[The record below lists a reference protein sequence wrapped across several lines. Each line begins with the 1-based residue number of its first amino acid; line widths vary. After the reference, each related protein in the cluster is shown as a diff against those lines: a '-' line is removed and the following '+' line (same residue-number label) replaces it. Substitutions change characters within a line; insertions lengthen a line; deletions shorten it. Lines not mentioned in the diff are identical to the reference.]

1 MTIIFSAVL
10 IVALAACWVANIFFL
25 QDYYIKN
32 KLMAIK
38 EAYEYMDEASKAN
51 NLSGEKFLAGL
62 RTICETDNISLFVM
76 DQNGRARLT
85 SVHDSEELQRD
96 LYEYVLGIRPNQKSI
111 LAEND
116 QYLMSVNRDSPNG
129 GYLKMAG
136 VLRTFYYPDSGRTDQ
151 GKCVFGKPFS
161 HLCGKYRIAGWR
173 IYHPLGVQTYFRTDP
188 GTGTAIRTYE

>member
-1 MTIIFSAVL
+1 MHTEQRQKNKVKKVRSIGTRMTIIFSAVL

-38 EAYEYMDEASKAN
+38 EAYEYMDEASKAD

-116 QYLMSVNRDSPNG
+116 QYLMSVNRDSPT
-129 GYLKMAG
+129 
-136 VLRTFYYPDSGRTDQ
+136 VD
-151 GKCVFGKPFS
+151 
-161 HLCGKYRIAGWR
+161 I
-173 IYHPLGVQTYFRTDP
+173 
-188 GTGTAIRTYE
+188 